1 MSAYHVEV
9 VLCVCP
15 SQQIPYEDVPVVAG
29 RQDDPGV
36 KGVWL
41 QDKHLSLMALKTMFR
56 LVTGF
61 KTKFVKVKL
70 RSFDIHYA
78 LYFTMRITW

>member
-1 MSAYHVEV
+1 MYHVEV

-15 SQQIPYEDVPVVAG
+15 SQQIPDEDVPIMAS

-56 LVTGF
+56 LF
-61 KTKFVKVKL
+61 WF
-70 RSFDIHYA
+70 
-78 LYFTMRITW
+78 

>member
-1 MSAYHVEV
+1 MSVYHVEV

-15 SQQIPYEDVPVVAG
+15 SQQIPDEDVPIMAS

-41 QDKHLSLMALKTMFR
+41 QDKHLSLMALKTM
-56 LVTGF
+56 LNYV
-61 KTKFVKVKL
+61 VMI
-70 RSFDIHYA
+70 S
-78 LYFTMRITW
+78 TMLFY

>member
-1 MSAYHVEV
+1 MSVYHVEV

-15 SQQIPYEDVPVVAG
+15 SQQIPYEDIPVVAG

-36 KGVWL
+36 KRVRL

-56 LVTGF
+56 LASAF
-61 KTKFVKVKL
+61 KSRQFVEVKL
-70 RSFDIHYA
+70 GGCDIHYA
-78 LYFTMRITW
+78 L